1 MVNEL
6 LAGAERTDSRSLAV
20 GALNVLVETN
30 CISDLEALSRIDDW
44 KAAHLYGRA

>member
-1 MVNEL
+1 MEKEIK
-6 LAGAERTDSRSLAV
+6 AFAKRTNRRSLAV

-44 KAAHLYGRA
+44 KEAHRYC